1 LKSMEIIKNI
11 FGVAAMNAG
20 TDGVSSVNFL
30 DVQAR
35 FTSVSSHSSSGDVIQ
50 QPGKVVVGQ
59 PA

>member
-1 LKSMEIIKNI
+1 MEIIKNI

-35 FTSVSSHSSSGDVIQ
+35 FTSVSSYSSSGDVIQ